1 MSGTSVTILA
11 YHAIED
17 GPGPVCIS
25 PATFERQIAGLAEAG
40 CAFLGMDAV
49 LGHLETGAPLPDRA
63 VALTFDDAYDS
74 VHRVALPLLD
84 RLGVVATVFPVTS
97 QLGGHNQWDHAAG
110 TMPELRLVTR
120 SQLHELEAAGWE
132 VGGHT
137 HTHRPLST
145 LTPQELESELATSDA
160 VLEDELGHT
169 IRSFAYPY
177 GVHDHGV
184 RRQAAARY
192 GGCLVIGAS
201 RARPG
206 GSLDRIGRVDAWYLQ
221 RSWQIAA
228 LPGPAGDVYLA
239 ARRLIRGVRARLLP
253 A

>member
-1 MSGTSVTILA
+1 MSASSVTILA

-25 PATFERQIAGLAEAG
+25 PSTFERQIGGLAEAG

-49 LGHLETGAPLPDRA
+49 LGHLEADAPFPDRA
-63 VALTFDDAYDS
+63 VALTFDDAYAS
-74 VHRVALPLLD
+74 VHRAALPLLD

-120 SQLHELEAAGWE
+120 RQLHELEAAGWD

-137 HTHRPLST
+137 HTHRPLSA
-145 LTPQELESELATSDA
+145 LTPQEREAELATSDA
-160 VLEDELGHT
+160 VLEDELGHA
-169 IRSFAYPY
+169 IRTFAYPY
-177 GVHDHGV
+177 GAHDRGV
-184 RRQAAARY
+184 RHQAGARY
-192 GGCLVIGAS
+192 DGCLVIGAS
-201 RARPG
+201 RARLHGP
-206 GSLDRIGRVDAWYLQ
+206 LDRIGRVDAWYLQ
-221 RSWQIAA
+221 RSWQVAA
-228 LPGPAGDVYLA
+228 LPGPAGDAYLA
-239 ARRLIRGVRARLLP
+239 ARRLIRGVRARLMP